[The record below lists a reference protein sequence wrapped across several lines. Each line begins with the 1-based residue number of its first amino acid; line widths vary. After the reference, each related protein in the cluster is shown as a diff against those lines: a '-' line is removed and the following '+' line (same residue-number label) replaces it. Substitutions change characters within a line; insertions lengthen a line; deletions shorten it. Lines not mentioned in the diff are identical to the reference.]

1 MTKKI
6 TFLTIVAA
14 VLMMTG
20 CTKESTKTIKAT
32 ISDYNRDKSEKV
44 YVDDA
49 KFSCWNEGDMIRFC
63 YGTEAADGTVADLSN
78 DNRTGHIVIPEGA
91 EAPFYAV
98 YPKSAVTG
106 ISSTGAT
113 VKFESMQIY
122 KEDANGNQIVEAPMA
137 ASTQSGT
144 RLDFHNIASLLKV
157 LVPAGTKVTDIY
169 VTTTGTN
176 RPVLWGTGTVTF
188 PVYSNNNSENE
199 GGSKTGET
207 APTLSSLTAS
217 TNAPDGGRTVYLHV
231 NEGSHSTSTSA
242 TSESTPP
249 DAYYIVL
256 PPITTGTNFKV
267 TVNYTTTETTQDNNT
282 ITHFYKNILQ
292 QSNSSSTLPAN
303 NIGVVSF
310 VGEDFNPTP
319 INPDIDEHLP
329 GIFSVSPTLKVNFA
343 KGNLNYLVTDPGSNN
358 GETYIWKY
366 NNYQDENIGYN
377 VSVEGGV
384 PVVGGTSNYSRICLL
399 QNGVVVVP
407 HDNGNLS
414 GEFYDWGNFIDQNST
429 DNHWFTLSP
438 YEWNYLLNVRPV
450 AYKRYDH
457 VTINGYQGL
466 LLYPDEFLWPDPN
479 ITEPDPN
486 ITENNNYSGNDWT
499 KLENAGCVFLIAG
512 GYYDHNNT
520 PTQHNSAQGYY
531 WARLDGQ
538 DLAYGNVR
546 AGANILD
553 NQIANYLHFTSSLV
567 ETHVANNARMQAGY
581 ALMVRLV
588 HRAD

>member
-49 KFSCWNEGDMIRFC
+49 KFSCWNAGDEIRFC
-63 YGTEAADGTVADLSN
+63 YGTEAADGAVADLSD

-157 LVPAGTKVTDIY
+157 IVPAGTKVTDIY

-358 GETYIWKY
+358 GETYIWRY
-366 NNYQDENIGYN
+366 NNNQYEPLGYN
-377 VSVEGGV
+377 VTVANNTPVPGGY
-384 PVVGGTSNYSRICLL
+384 SEYSRICLL
-399 QNGVVVVP
+399 QNGTVVIP
-407 HDNGNLS
+407 HDNGSLS
-414 GEFYDWGNFIDQNST
+414 GSFYDWGNFIDRSTT

-438 YEWNYLLNVRPV
+438 YEWYYLLNVRPI
-450 AYKRYDH
+450 AYDRRYDN
-457 VTINGYQGL
+457 VTVNGHQGL
-466 LLYPDEFLWPDPN
+466 MLYPDEFLWPDPN
-479 ITEPDPN
+479 ITKDN
-486 ITENNNYSGNDWT
+486 DYSGNDWT
-499 KLENAGCVFLIAG
+499 ALENAGCVFLLGG
-512 GYYDHNNT
+512 GYYDHDNP

-538 DLAYGNVR
+538 DPAYGNVR

>member
-329 GIFSVSPTLKVNFA
+329 GIFSVSPTLKVNFS
-343 KGNLNYLVTDPGSNN
+343 KGNLRYTVTNPGSNN
-358 GETYIWKY
+358 GDYYIWEFNSNQY
-366 NNYQDENIGYN
+366 TSIGYN
-377 VSVEGGV
+377 VELDGNT
-384 PVVGGTSNYSRICLL
+384 PVAGGTADYSRMCILTNNSHIVFPNN
-399 QNGVVVVP
+399 NGQM
-407 HDNGNLS
+407 NGAS
-414 GEFYDWGNFIDQNST
+414 FYDWGNFIDGSTT

-438 YEWNYLLNVRPV
+438 YEWYYLLNVRPI
-450 AYKRYDH
+450 AYDSRYDY
-457 VTINGYQGL
+457 VTVNGHQGL
-466 LLYPDEFLWPDPN
+466 ILYPDEFLWPDPT
-479 ITEPDPN
+479 ITKDN
-486 ITENNNYSGNDWT
+486 DYSGDDWT
-499 KLENAGCVFLIAG
+499 ALENAGCVFLIAG
-512 GYYDHNNT
+512 GCYSHDGT
-520 PTQHNSAQGYY
+520 PVQMDSGNGDY

-538 DLAYGNVR
+538 DPAYDNMQSQ
-546 AGANILD
+546 ANQLS
-553 NQIANYLHFTSSLV
+553 NQISNYLRFTSTTVS
-567 ETHVANNARMQAGY
+567 THSNNAKQAGH